1 VNETNA
7 ADAMGESKTVGRTF
21 LPLDRVDAIAV
32 AAKKEATRP
41 STPSSRRRN
50 GSGKTNPKRRF
61 T

>member
-1 VNETNA
+1 
-7 ADAMGESKTVGRTF
+7 VGRTF

-50 GSGKTNPKRRF
+50 GSGNTNPKRRF